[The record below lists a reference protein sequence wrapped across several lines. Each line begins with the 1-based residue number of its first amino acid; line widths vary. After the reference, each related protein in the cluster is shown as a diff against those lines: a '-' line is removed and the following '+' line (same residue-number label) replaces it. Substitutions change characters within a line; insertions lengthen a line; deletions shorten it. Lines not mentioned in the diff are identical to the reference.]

1 MSHRLSHVSDA
12 PRRGAGFSMI
22 GILLVLVILFVLSGY
37 YFGGSLNR
45 QQQSVGTYQ
54 YTTQRARNVAQDA
67 NLQTLQTSVNVWV
80 MQHPS
85 ERCTIE
91 KLQAGGSS
99 VPGPPAGFKYEIDEN
114 NQAVLVE
121 VQPATPG
128 FAPGGAPPSPNP

>member
-1 MSHRLSHVSDA
+1 MSHRLSHVSNA

-67 NLQTLQTSVNVWV
+67 NLQILQTSVNVWV
-80 MQHPS
+80 MQHPG

-91 KLQAGGSS
+91 KLQSGGSS

-128 FAPGGAPPSPNP
+128 FAPGSASPSPNP